1 MLDRETAEIV
11 AIKALAFIADEPARL
26 ERFFALTGLSPAEV
40 KARAS
45 DPAFLGGVLDFVLS
59 DEPLVVQFAAYAGLD
74 ARIPLMARSALP
86 GA

>member
-1 MLDRETAEIV
+1 LDRETAEIV

-40 KARAS
+40 KSRAG
-45 DPAFLGGVLDFVLS
+45 DPAFLGGVLDFVLA
-59 DEPLVVQFAAYAGLD
+59 DEPLALQFAAYAGLD
-74 ARIPLMARSALP
+74 AGVAVRARSALP